1 MIITVGGFKG
11 GIGKTTT
18 AVHLACYF
26 ASRSPNVLLV
36 DGDSNRSAT
45 GWGKR
50 GGFPFEICDLMGAAK
65 QSRGKDHIIV
75 DTQGNTD
82 QSELEQLAKGCD
94 FLVLPTGG
102 DALSL
107 DALLQTVE
115 ALRGIDNYGILITM
129 IDTRK
134 RGTADQAADMLRSL
148 NLPVLKT
155 TIRRFTAYERAA
167 LLGVPVY
174 EVKGDRFSKIAWK
187 EYEALGKEVESHG

>member
-1 MIITVGGFKG
+1 MIITIGGFKG

-26 ASRSPNVLLV
+26 SKRSPNVLLV

-50 GGFPFEICDLMGAAK
+50 GGFPFEVCDLMAAAK
-65 QSRGKDHIIV
+65 LSRGKDHIII
-75 DTQGNTD
+75 DTQGNPD
-82 QSELEQLAKGCD
+82 QAELEQLAEGCD

-107 DALLQTVE
+107 DALLQTVD
-115 ALRGIDNYGILITM
+115 ALRGISNYGILLAM
-129 IDTRK
+129 IDSRK
-134 RGTADQAADMLRSL
+134 RDTAAQAAKMLRSL
-148 NLPVLKT
+148 ELPVLKT
-155 TIRRFTAYERAA
+155 IIRRFTAYERAA

-174 EVKGDRFSKIAWK
+174 EVKGDRFSKIAWG
-187 EYEALGKEVESHG
+187 EYEALGKEIESYA